1 MRCPPVACCSFVYLH
16 VTSQLPTCTQHL
28 CTRSY
33 PSSDKNLTGT
43 LLLCLIAKLPSPPSR
58 SFPPRCRLAIWVI
71 FSTSRVWLLQHL
83 RLCNT
88 SISSSSPPFI
98 TSQSLLGAFGDSV
111 LRLLKDARRHCV
123 VHPATYNL
131 CQVHTYLLYLCHH
144 LSTTQRHGSS
154 LCKRLPSSSWP
165 LPI

>member
-1 MRCPPVACCSFVYLH
+1 MS
-16 VTSQLPTCTQHL
+16 TSRALL
-28 CTRSY
+28 LGLLTR
-33 PSSDKNLTGT
+33 NLTT
-43 LLLCLIAKLPSPPSR
+43 SDLHSASLHQILPLLRQESDWNTPSLIVCKLPSPPSR

-71 FSTSRVWLLQHL
+71 FSTSRLWLLQHL

-98 TSQSLLGAFGDSV
+98 TPQSLLGAFGDSV
-111 LRLLKDARRHCV
+111 LRLLKDAPLYCV

-154 LCKRLPSSSWP
+154 LCKRLPSSWWP
-165 LPI
+165 LPV